1 MKNKD
6 KYYGIYFNDD
16 IPKLDDKINKYNRE
30 VEIKFEGKA
39 YLIERDDDDEIIEK
53 IEIKE
58 RKRL

>member
-39 YLIERDDDDEIIEK
+39 YIN
-53 IEIKE
+53 
-58 RKRL
+58 